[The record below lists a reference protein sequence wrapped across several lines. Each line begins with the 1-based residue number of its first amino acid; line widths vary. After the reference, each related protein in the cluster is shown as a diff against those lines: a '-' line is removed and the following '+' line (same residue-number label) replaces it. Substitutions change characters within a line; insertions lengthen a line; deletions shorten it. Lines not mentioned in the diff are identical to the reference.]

1 MDAARR
7 RRASTALP
15 GDEAGQGGQRVGIKS
30 FFSKEGRQ
38 SRQIGRWA
46 RTVANPKAAGEDR
59 WAAMLDLAKEG
70 SPESIMALL
79 MRYTYTAE
87 VGTRSR
93 VTDEQEKNLVHDL
106 VTELG
111 ELALGPVK
119 EFLLSELGPPGQ
131 PKQSISFGLRILDA
145 IAPSSDAAWAVLLE
159 VIEANEPG
167 YERDPNRKI
176 ELLTFLGEW
185 ERRPEI
191 TEAILPYLEDAD
203 DGVRFHTA
211 EALLRQGQEAC
222 KEPLLTVLREEDE
235 SYQMRNRILSGFI
248 VNGWLED
255 VLPFMEDLDEPGLN
269 QATEALVELPDAP
282 MTRELLLKIAESSQA
297 SERIRSRVAEWFV
310 ISGASTH
317 GIRGRLER
325 MLPRGYK
332 VAKKRVDRFPE
343 AMREPYLGLAVEGL
357 LELEDPDVALEPLVR
372 LLRNKALGDSL
383 YIRAVEFLVMRAW
396 PVGKLDKATKKALPP
411 GYRVGEAGVVE
422 RVISEMD
429 EPFLTAAGDN
439 LLDHGDPEDPAVIEQ
454 MMLIIAHNNSDERV
468 RERLC
473 DRFDRE
479 QWSVLGHEREV
490 ERKLPKEFKLNVLD
504 HGRDY
509 QIVRVLAR
517 I

>member
-1 MDAARR
+1 M
-7 RRASTALP
+7 
-15 GDEAGQGGQRVGIKS
+15 GIKS

-46 RTVANPKAAGEDR
+46 RTVSNIKAAGEDR
-59 WAAMLDLAKEG
+59 WAAMLELAKEG
-70 SPESIMALL
+70 SSESVMALL

-106 VTELG
+106 VVELG
-111 ELALGPVK
+111 EPALPAVR

-145 IAPSSDAAWAVLLE
+145 IAPDPDAAWEVLLQ

-185 ERRPEI
+185 DKRPEI

-211 EALLRQGQEAC
+211 EALLRQGYVAC
-222 KEPLLTVLREEDE
+222 KEPLLTLLREDDE

-248 VNGWLED
+248 ANGWLED

-269 QATEALVELPDAP
+269 QSTEALVELPDASL
-282 MTRELLLKIAESSQA
+282 TRELLLKIAESSEA

-332 VAKKRVDRFPE
+332 VAKKHVDRFPE

-357 LELEDPDVALEPLVR
+357 LEQEDPAVALEPLVR
-372 LLRNKALGDSL
+372 LLRNKSL
-383 YIRAVEFLVMRAW
+383 NDRLYVRAVEFLVMRAW
-396 PVGKLDKATKKALPP
+396 PVGKLEKVTKKALPP
-411 GYRVGEAGVVE
+411 GYQVGETGVVE
-422 RVISEMD
+422 RVIPKMD

-454 MMLIIAHNNSDERV
+454 MLQIIAHNNTDERI
-468 RERLC
+468 RDRLC

-479 QWSVLGHEREV
+479 QWSVLGYEHEI
-490 ERKLPKEFKLNVLD
+490 ERKLSKEFQLNVLD

-509 QIVRVLAR
+509 QLVRVLAR

>member
-1 MDAARR
+1 
-7 RRASTALP
+7 
-15 GDEAGQGGQRVGIKS
+15 VGIKS
-30 FFSKEGRQ
+30 FFSKEGRH
-38 SRQIGRWA
+38 SRQVGRWA
-46 RTVANPKAAGEDR
+46 RTVANIKAAGEDR

-70 SPESIMALL
+70 SFEAVMGLL

-93 VTDEQEKNLVHDL
+93 VTDEQEKNLVYDL
-106 VTELG
+106 VTEIG
-111 ELALGPVK
+111 EPALGAVR

-145 IAPSSDAAWAVLLE
+145 ISPDPGTTWAVLLE
-159 VIEANEPG
+159 VIQANEPG
-167 YERDPNRKI
+167 YERDPSRKI

-185 ERRPEI
+185 EKRPEI
-191 TEAILPYLEDAD
+191 TDAILPYLEDAD

-211 EALLRQGQEAC
+211 EALLRQGYEAC
-222 KEPLLTVLREEDE
+222 KEPLLTLLREEDE

-248 VNGWLED
+248 ANGWLDD
-255 VLPFMEDLDEPGLN
+255 VLPFLETLDEPGLM
-269 QATEALVELPDAP
+269 QATEALVDLPDASQ
-282 MTRELLLKIAESSQA
+282 TRELLLKIAENPQA

-310 ISGASTH
+310 ISRASTH
-317 GIRGRLER
+317 GLRGRLER

-332 VAKKRVDRFPE
+332 VAKKRVERFPE

-357 LELEDPDVALEPLVR
+357 LEQDDPEVVVEPLVR
-372 LLRNKALGDSL
+372 LLRNKDLGESL
-383 YIRAVEFLVMRAW
+383 YIRAVELLVMRAW
-396 PVGKLDKATKKALPP
+396 PVGKLGKALRRALPP
-411 GYRVGEAGVVE
+411 GYVVGETGAVE

-439 LLDHGDPEDPAVIEQ
+439 LLDHGDMDDPSVIEQ
-454 MMLIIAHNNSDERV
+454 MIQIIAHNDTDERV

-479 QWSVLGHEREV
+479 QWSVLGYEREV
-490 ERKLPKEFKLNVLD
+490 ERKLPKEFKLNVID

-509 QIVRVLAR
+509 QVVRVLAR